1 MIEVKVFHDGKMVAH
16 TESDYAV
23 VFSGC
28 KKSDGIGVYGEL
40 NMNNLATTLASGTV
54 KCIDAVSR
62 EIGIGIFGRN
72 MAIRAISAMIKEGG
86 MEKR

>member
-1 MIEVKVFHDGKMVAH
+1 
-16 TESDYAV
+16 
-23 VFSGC
+23 
-28 KKSDGIGVYGEL
+28 
-40 NMNNLATTLASGTV
+40 MNNLATTLASGTV